1 MGEHVLL
8 RRQRYVVSPCEAF
21 ITGFNS
27 LMLTPQLSRVAPSLR
42 STLQAS
48 LALIMQVSVLV
59 LVRSTTCMPTTV
71 LVVLARL
78 KPNLAP
84 LGARFIPYKTLVY
97 LNVWE
102 IKVE

>member
-1 MGEHVLL
+1 
-8 RRQRYVVSPCEAF
+8 VS
-21 ITGFNS
+21 NS
-27 LMLTPQLSRVAPSLR
+27 AGKE
-42 STLQAS
+42 
-48 LALIMQVSVLV
+48 I
-59 LVRSTTCMPTTV
+59 
-71 LVVLARL
+71 VLARL

>member
-1 MGEHVLL
+1 M
-8 RRQRYVVSPCEAF
+8 
-21 ITGFNS
+21 
-27 LMLTPQLSRVAPSLR
+27 
-42 STLQAS
+42 
-48 LALIMQVSVLV
+48 ALVYI
-59 LVRSTTCMPTTV
+59 
-71 LVVLARL
+71 VLARLRL

>member
-1 MGEHVLL
+1 MQDVVVHYEDVKRLFHALG
-8 RRQRYVVSPCEAF
+8 RGRYLDY
-21 ITGFNS
+21 I
-27 LMLTPQLSRVAPSLR
+27 
-42 STLQAS
+42 
-48 LALIMQVSVLV
+48 II
-59 LVRSTTCMPTTV
+59 
-71 LVVLARL
+71 VLARL

>member
-1 MGEHVLL
+1 MLCATG
-8 RRQRYVVSPCEAF
+8 PCVGGQF
-21 ITGFNS
+21 CPSFFNKVDYC
-27 LMLTPQLSRVAPSLR
+27 ML
-42 STLQAS
+42 
-48 LALIMQVSVLV
+48 
-59 LVRSTTCMPTTV
+59 
-71 LVVLARL
+71 VLARL

>member
-1 MGEHVLL
+1 MYSSIPGIIRYYCVDFFVLL
-8 RRQRYVVSPCEAF
+8 AF
-21 ITGFNS
+21 FYGTG
-27 LMLTPQLSRVAPSLR
+27 
-42 STLQAS
+42 
-48 LALIMQVSVLV
+48 I
-59 LVRSTTCMPTTV
+59 
-71 LVVLARL
+71 VLARLRL